1 MLKSLSYLKM
11 MYPDCLVF
19 YLKKNI
25 LVSDDVLF
33 QFFSIEELKDYS
45 ISYVVF
51 DGLKM
56 IDFHFYSHNCYFLYT
71 IIFTCYPL

>member
-11 MYPDCLVF
+11 MYPACLVI

-56 IDFHFYSHNCYFLYT
+56 IDSSFYSHNCYFLYSAIT
-71 IIFTCYPL
+71 LFL

>member
-11 MYPDCLVF
+11 MYPDCLVI

-33 QFFSIEELKDYS
+33 QFFLIEELKDYS

-56 IDFHFYSHNCYFLYT
+56 IDSSFYSHNCYFLYSA
-71 IIFTCYPL
+71 IALLL

>member
-11 MYPDCLVF
+11 MYPACLEI

-56 IDFHFYSHNCYFLYT
+56 IDSSFYSHNCYFLYSA
-71 IIFTCYPL
+71 IALLL

>member
-11 MYPDCLVF
+11 LYPDCLVI

-33 QFFSIEELKDYS
+33 QFFLIEELKDYS

-56 IDFHFYSHNCYFLYT
+56 IDFHFYSHNCYFLYSAIT
-71 IIFTCYPL
+71 LFL

>member
-1 MLKSLSYLKM
+1 MLKRSFYLKM
-11 MYPDCLVF
+11 MYPDCLVI
-19 YLKKNI
+19 YLKKNR

-56 IDFHFYSHNCYFLYT
+56 IDSSFYSHNCYFLYSA
-71 IIFTCYPL
+71 IALLL

>member
-19 YLKKNI
+19 YLKNNI
-25 LVSDDVLF
+25 LVSNDVLF

-51 DGLKM
+51 DGLKI
-56 IDFHFYSHNCYFLYT
+56 IDFHFYSHNSYFLYS

>member
-11 MYPDCLVF
+11 MYPDCLVI

-51 DGLKM
+51 DELKM
-56 IDFHFYSHNCYFLYT
+56 IDFHFYSHNCYFLYSAIT
-71 IIFTCYPL
+71 LFL

>member
-1 MLKSLSYLKM
+1 MLKSQSFLKM
-11 MYPDCLVF
+11 MYPDCLVI

-56 IDFHFYSHNCYFLYT
+56 IDSSFYSHNCYFLYSAIT
-71 IIFTCYPL
+71 LLL